1 MFKIDFDHVD
11 FAVAVRNAKDGH
23 GVSGVHIVY
32 EAYAENTDVGEADEE
47 VLYPDIAAL
56 SPEEN
61 NETIDNVFAHREL
74 STIADSGMTV
84 RIYNSTFMD
93 IHTYEFQATYNTG
106 NLYMFNVSM
115 KNIQAGVLN
124 NIMTGNATIESC
136 TFETIDSVSLIR
148 AVRSRMIEIRD
159 TKFLDNSGSGM
170 VTAIKSNVTIS
181 NCQFVRTRAPRGG
194 EVLAFASSVEL
205 NDSCIIDSTTMTPV
219 FRSSTSRLL
228 THNVFGQDIV
238 GDLCPGILVE
248 DEGSSCF
255 SGGNCTGQCIL
266 LTGSKCGEAS
276 VASSLLT
283 LTTWGFLAG
292 ATALVYLFFE

>member
-1 MFKIDFDHVD
+1 M
-11 FAVAVRNAKDGH
+11 A
-23 GVSGVHIVY
+23 
-32 EAYAENTDVGEADEE
+32 
-47 VLYPDIAAL
+47 
-56 SPEEN
+56 
-61 NETIDNVFAHREL
+61 
-74 STIADSGMTV
+74 
-84 RIYNSTFMD
+84 
-93 IHTYEFQATYNTG
+93 
-106 NLYMFNVSM
+106 
-115 KNIQAGVLN
+115 
-124 NIMTGNATIESC
+124 GNATIESC
-136 TFETIDSVSLIR
+136 TFETIDSVSCVR

-159 TKFLDNSGSGM
+159 TKFLDNTGWGM
-170 VTAIKSNVTIS
+170 VTAIKI
-181 NCQFVRTRAPRGG
+181 QRHHLKLPIRRAPRGG

-238 GDLCPGILVE
+238 GDFCPGILVE